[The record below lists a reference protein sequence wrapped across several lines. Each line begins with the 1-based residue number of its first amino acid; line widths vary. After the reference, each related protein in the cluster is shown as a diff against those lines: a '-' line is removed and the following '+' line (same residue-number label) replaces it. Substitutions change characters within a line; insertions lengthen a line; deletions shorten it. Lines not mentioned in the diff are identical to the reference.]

1 MSLAL
6 KLNGSS
12 SSSSSVIVVVDDAV
26 VAFVIVVAYTSAIIT
41 DNNAPVIKHSMMSVP
56 NPIVISL
63 SLTHGDNDA
72 VGSDMGEPRVGVDR
86 HRLQQDAISP
96 LLRFTLS
103 LLPL

>member
-1 MSLAL
+1 VSLAL

-12 SSSSSVIVVVDDAV
+12 SSSSVIVVVDAV

-41 DNNAPVIKHSMMSVP
+41 DNNAAAVIKHSMMSVP
-56 NPIVISL
+56 NPIIISL
-63 SLTHGDNDA
+63 SLTHGDNDG
-72 VGSDMGEPRVGVDR
+72 VGSDRGEPRVGVDR